1 VFVITTIAV
10 PLFAASA
17 WLVAVSWTGPVT
29 GTDAGAK
36 KSTLPETGPLG
47 VLQGF
52 DPMTH
57 IRPAIELPFGIPFTD
72 QVTDGSAVLVTVAVN
87 DLRWLTGT
95 EAEEGV
101 MLTTILL
108 VTVTAAD
115 ATTGF
120 PPCGVVVAWI
130 VMGFVGGIAT
140 GAVYRAVFTV
150 ALTIVPR
157 VAFPPVIP
165 LASQVTGAPVARQN
179 ETVNTCVC
187 ARATLAAEGEI
198 ELVEAHVIVTL
209 AVPNFEVSATLV
221 AVTVTVAGD
230 GGDAGAVYR
239 AEVGPF
245 ETIVPTLEFPPAMP
259 PTLHVTPGAGLP
271 VAETVA
277 VNM

>member
-1 VFVITTIAV
+1 
-10 PLFAASA
+10 
-17 WLVAVSWTGPVT
+17 
-29 GTDAGAK
+29 
-36 KSTLPETGPLG
+36 
-47 VLQGF
+47 
-52 DPMTH
+52 
-57 IRPAIELPFGIPFTD
+57 
-72 QVTDGSAVLVTVAVN
+72 
-87 DLRWLTGT
+87 
-95 EAEEGV
+95 

-120 PPCGVVVAWI
+120 PPCGVDVAWSVI
-130 VMGFVGGIAT
+130 GFVEGTAT
-140 GAVYRAVFTV
+140 GAVYKAVFAV
-150 ALTIVPR
+150 ALTIAPS

-165 LASQVTGAPVARQN
+165 LVSQVTDAPVARQN

-187 ARATLAAEGEI
+187 ARTTLAAEGEI
-198 ELVEAHVIVTL
+198 EFVAAHVIVTL

-259 PTLHVTPGAGLP
+259 PTLHVTPRAGLP

-277 VNM
+277 VNI